1 MIYVLFGVSGSGKT
15 SLGKAFANHL
25 GCRFFDADD
34 FHPLS
39 NIQKMKSGIAL
50 DDTDRYPWLIELGEK
65 IVSPYKNSTAILAC
79 SALKRQYRELLASY
93 GSLRFYLIEGSFDL
107 ISSRLEQRDGHFMPS
122 ALLQSQF
129 ESLESFPN
137 DGIVTAHLSIQEQIM
152 QLEKLL

>member
-1 MIYVLFGVSGSGKT
+1 MNL
-15 SLGKAFANHL
+15 A
-25 GCRFFDADD
+25 R
-34 FHPLS
+34 
-39 NIQKMKSGIAL
+39 KSFL
-50 DDTDRYPWLIELGEK
+50 
-65 IVSPYKNSTAILAC
+65 PYKNSTAILAC

-107 ISSRLEQRDGHFMPS
+107 ISRRLEQRDGHFMPS

-137 DGIVTAHLSIQEQIM
+137 DGIVAAHLSIQEQIM

>member
-15 SLGKAFANHL
+15 SLGKALANHL
-25 GCRFFDADD
+25 GYRFFDADD

-107 ISSRLEQRDGHFMPS
+107 ISRRLEQRDGHFMPS

-137 DGIVTAHLSIQEQIM
+137 DGIVAAHLSIQEQIM